1 MIHFSLITPEREVF
15 SGDALS
21 VTLPTASGEIQILQG
36 HAPLVSLLRAGE
48 VRVAH
53 DGKETTLAVSGGYIE
68 VRPDS
73 NVIVLAE
80 TAERAEEIDMGRAE
94 AARERAAALLSEKVR
109 DEVEYANVIGLVEKE
124 MARVRVARKHRSH
137 HSPIGDGGVS

>member
-15 SGDALS
+15 SGDVLS
-21 VTLPTASGEIQILQG
+21 VILPTVSGEIQILQG

-53 DGKETTLAVSGGYIE
+53 DGKETALAVSGGYIE
-68 VRPDS
+68 VRPNS

-80 TAERAEEIDMGRAE
+80 TAERAEEIDIDRAE

-109 DEVEYANVIGLVEKE
+109 DEVEYTNVIGLVEKE

-137 HSPIGDGGVS
+137 HSPIGGGGD